1 MPNNETI
8 HWKETTPESDTTDNQ
23 TTNEQAANKQS
34 VMNRQLGS
42 KALSSAGFETRN
54 KEVVD
59 SSYDKARKRGEKLP
73 GKNNER
79 RNYAYLSRLENLI
92 DKYGN
97 DIEKRLWQASENKLV
112 IKPEDIQESYWQTQ
126 EQILRDNGQ
135 GRTLNKHEKSILT
148 EDIQKQQIE
157 SLKSWSNYLG
167 DERSPYPLWFKIY
180 AWDGMSKMGVFDKEK
195 GYFKK
200 RDNHTVAPYPKL
212 NPAVLAKTY
221 NVVADFYGFEEEGK
235 ARYEEDETRNEVLK
249 GLAKS
254 GNFNKLYSKILL
266 NEKAIPKTPERT
278 EDVHGEWL
286 EYLPGEEEKLASA
299 AEGTPWCVA
308 DPGTGR
314 NYLEYGSYAG
324 NDYDEYDDDY
334 EYADSHNSNQAKFIL
349 FHLYDP
355 EKNTLSET
363 ACASIRLNPDGNVAE
378 ISGLN
383 EGQALEDFLVPIV
396 EEKVKSL
403 PDGEKFLEAF
413 KDKQELIRLDRK
425 MQNDEDLTK
434 EELEFIYE
442 INRPI
447 KTLDTYNE
455 TDPRIDEL
463 KEKYSIDYALD
474 AGVDADML
482 ASRFN
487 SDGIIK
493 KLDTLISHGADID
506 IDNLVSNLEPYMIID
521 NLDALI
527 NHGAN
532 IDGTVSHLRYDD
544 IVDNLDTLI
553 NHGANIDDVVSRFRY
568 NDIANNLDT
577 LISHGINIDNI
588 VSHLNSSDIV
598 KNLDALINHGAN
610 INNIVSNLDS
620 YDITDN
626 LDTLIS
632 HGANIDNIVLRLHSN
647 YIVKNLDALIEHG
660 ANINNIISRL
670 EPDQIDDNLY
680 ILIEHGANINDI
692 VSRLGSHYV
701 AKNLNI
707 LINHGA
713 NINIDD
719 LASHLSYRDIV
730 NNLDSLR
737 RHGYNINID
746 DLASRLSY
754 RDIVNNLDSLRRHGY
769 TG

>member
-8 HWKETTPESDTTDNQ
+8 HWKETTPESNTTDNQ
-23 TTNEQAANKQS
+23 TTNEQAINKQS

-42 KALSSAGFETRN
+42 KALSSAGFEIRN

-59 SSYDKARKRGEKLP
+59 SSYDKARKRGEKLS

-97 DIEKRLWQASENKLV
+97 DAEKRLWQASENKLI
-112 IKPEDIQESYWQTQ
+112 IKPDNIQESYWQTQ

-135 GRTLNKHEKSILT
+135 GRTLNSNEKSILT
-148 EDIQKQQIE
+148 EDIQRQQIE

-200 RDNHTVAPYPKL
+200 RDSHTVAPYPKL

-324 NDYDEYDDDY
+324 NDDDEYDDYDDDYDEYDDDY

-363 ACASIRLNPDGNVAE
+363 ACASIRLGPDGNVAE

-383 EGQALEDFLVPIV
+383 EGQALEDSLVPIV

-474 AGVDADML
+474 VGVDANNLVSHLD
-482 ASRFN
+482 
-487 SDGIIK
+487 SDNIAK
-493 KLDTLISHGADID
+493 NLDTLISHGVN
-506 IDNLVSNLEPYMIID
+506 IDNIISHLDLTDIVNNLDTLINHGTNIDNIVSNLHSSD
-521 NLDALI
+521 VAKNLEALI

-532 IDGTVSHLRYDD
+532 IDNVVSHLYPSD
-544 IVDNLDTLI
+544 IAYNLDILISHGAKINIKNLILEQLRPSEIAENLDTFIKYGANIDDLVSNLSIVGVSKNLLDALI
-553 NHGANIDDVVSRFRY
+553 SHGVNIDNLVSNLSSAAIIGNLGVLTSHGANIDDIIFGLSST
-568 NDIANNLDT
+568 DT
-577 LISHGINIDNI
+577 A
-588 VSHLNSSDIV
+588 
-598 KNLDALINHGAN
+598 K
-610 INNIVSNLDS
+610 
-620 YDITDN
+620 N

-632 HGANIDNIVLRLHSN
+632 HGAKIDDLVSN
-647 YIVKNLDALIEHG
+647 LFPADIIKNLDTLIRHG
-660 ANINNIISRL
+660 ANI
-670 EPDQIDDNLY
+670 DIDDL
-680 ILIEHGANINDI
+680 
-692 VSRLGSHYV
+692 VSRL
-701 AKNLNI
+701 
-707 LINHGA
+707 NH
-713 NINIDD
+713 
-719 LASHLSYRDIV
+719 RDIV
-730 NNLDSLR
+730 NNQDTLR
-737 RHGYNINID
+737 RHPRFKIF
-746 DLASRLSY
+746 L
-754 RDIVNNLDSLRRHGY
+754 
-769 TG
+769 